1 MRKATV
7 VLGVLVLTAFVSCK
21 EKASEKIDESNVAAA
36 AQRDEAAN
44 SLPVMTFEEK
54 EFDFGT
60 IVQNTPQEHTFV
72 FTNTGDAP
80 LIITNAT
87 SSCGC
92 TVPDYP
98 KNTPIQPGEKGQLVV
113 KFNGSGMNQVI
124 KTVTLNTN
132 TGNGQEMLRIKAFVQ
147 PKDGS
152 STAMGPV
159 STN

>member
-7 VLGVLVLTAFVSCK
+7 LLGVLAMTAFVSCK
-21 EKASEKIDESNVAAA
+21 DKASEKIDEGNVAAA
-36 AQRDEAAN
+36 AQRDEAAK

-60 IVQNTPQEHTFV
+60 IEQNTPQEHTFV
-72 FTNTGDAP
+72 FTNTGEAP
-80 LIITNAT
+80 LIITNAS

-92 TVPDYP
+92 TIPDYP
-98 KNTPIQPGEKGQLVV
+98 KDTPIQPGEKGELVV

-132 TGNGQEMLRIKAFVQ
+132 TAKGQEMLRIKAFVQ
-147 PKDGS
+147 PKGG

-159 STN
+159 SN

>member
-7 VLGVLVLTAFVSCK
+7 VLGILVLTAFVSCK

-36 AQRDEAAN
+36 AQRDEAAK
-44 SLPVMTFEEK
+44 SIPVMTFEEK

-60 IVQNTPQEHTFV
+60 IEQNTPQEHTFV
-72 FTNTGDAP
+72 FTNTGEAP

-98 KNTPIQPGEKGQLVV
+98 KDTPIQPGEKGELVV

-132 TGNGQEMLRIKAFVQ
+132 TAKGQEIEFEVEAVPGRTYAA
-147 PKDGS
+147 
-152 STAMGPV
+152 TAMGPV
-159 STN
+159 SSN

>member
-1 MRKATV
+1 MKKATV
-7 VLGVLVLTAFVSCK
+7 ILGVLALTAFVSCK

-36 AQRDEAAN
+36 AQRDQAAGL
-44 SLPVMTFEEK
+44 LPEMTFEEK

-60 IVQNTPQEHTFV
+60 IEQNTPQEHTFV
-72 FTNTGDAP
+72 FTNTGEAP
-80 LIITNAT
+80 LIITNAS

-92 TVPDYP
+92 TIPDYP
-98 KNTPIQPGEKGQLVV
+98 KNEPIQPGEKGELVV

-132 TGNGQEMLRIKAFVQ
+132 TAKGQELLRIKAFVQ
-147 PKDGS
+147 PKEGS

-159 STN
+159 K

>member
-7 VLGVLVLTAFVSCK
+7 LLGVLAMTAFVSCK
-21 EKASEKIDESNVAAA
+21 DKASEKIDEGNVAAA
-36 AQRDEAAN
+36 AQRDEAAK

-54 EFDFGT
+54 EFDFGN
-60 IVQNTPQEHTFV
+60 IEQNTPQEHTFV
-72 FTNTGDAP
+72 FTNTGEAP
-80 LIITNAT
+80 LIITNAS

-98 KNTPIQPGEKGQLVV
+98 KDTPIQPGEKGELVV

-132 TGNGQEMLRIKAFVQ
+132 TAKGQEMLRIKAFVQ
-147 PKDGS
+147 PKGG

-159 STN
+159 SN

>member
-7 VLGVLVLTAFVSCK
+7 ILGVLALTAFVSCK
-21 EKASEKIDESNVAAA
+21 EKATEKIDESNVTAA
-36 AQRDEAAN
+36 AQRDEAAK
-44 SLPVMTFEEK
+44 SLPVITFEER

-60 IVQNTPQEHTFV
+60 IEQGTPQEHTFV
-72 FTNTGDAP
+72 FTNTGEAP

-98 KNTPIQPGEKGQLVV
+98 KNVPIQPGEQAELVV
-113 KFNGSGMNQVI
+113 KFNGTGMNQVI

-132 TGNGQEMLRIKAFVQ
+132 TASGQEMLRIKAFVN
-147 PKDGS
+147 PKDPNAA
-152 STAMGPV
+152 AMGPV
-159 STN
+159 SSN

>member
-7 VLGVLVLTAFVSCK
+7 ILGVFALATLVSCK
-21 EKASEKIDESNVAAA
+21 EKASEKIDEGNVAAA
-36 AQRDEAAN
+36 AQRDEASK
-44 SLPVMTFEEK
+44 SLPAMTFEEA

-60 IVQNTPQEHTFV
+60 IEQGTPQEHTFV

-98 KNTPIQPGEKGQLVV
+98 KNVPIQPGEKGQLVV
-113 KFNGSGMNQVI
+113 KFNGSGLNQVM
-124 KTVTLNTN
+124 KTVTLSTN
-132 TGNGQEMLRIKAFVQ
+132 TAKGQEMLRIKAFVQ
-147 PKDGS
+147 AKDGAS
-152 STAMGPV
+152 ASLGPV
-159 STN
+159 AN

>member
-1 MRKATV
+1 
-7 VLGVLVLTAFVSCK
+7 
-21 EKASEKIDESNVAAA
+21 
-36 AQRDEAAN
+36 
-44 SLPVMTFEEK
+44 
-54 EFDFGT
+54 
-60 IVQNTPQEHTFV
+60 V

-98 KNTPIQPGEKGQLVV
+98 KDTPIQPGEKGQLVV

-132 TGNGQEMLRIKAFVQ
+132 TGKGQEMLRIKAFVQ

>member
-7 VLGVLVLTAFVSCK
+7 ILGVLALTAFVSCK
-21 EKASEKIDESNVAAA
+21 EKASEKIEENNVAAA
-36 AQRDEAAN
+36 AQRDEAAK
-44 SLPVMTFEEK
+44 SLPVITFEER

-60 IVQNTPQEHTFV
+60 IEQGTPQEHTFA
-72 FTNTGDAP
+72 FTNTGEAP

-98 KNTPIQPGEKGQLVV
+98 QNIPIQPGEKGELVV
-113 KFNGSGMNQVI
+113 KFNGTGMNQVI

-132 TGNGQEMLRIKAFVQ
+132 TAAGQEMLRIKAFVNAKS
-147 PKDGS
+147 PNPS
-152 STAMGPV
+152 MGPV
-159 STN
+159 SSN

>member
-7 VLGVLVLTAFVSCK
+7 ILGVLALMAFVSCK
-21 EKASEKIDESNVAAA
+21 EKATERIDESNVAAA
-36 AQRDEAAN
+36 AQRDEAAK
-44 SLPVMTFEEK
+44 SLPAMTFEER

-60 IVQNTPQEHTFV
+60 IEQGTPQEHTFV
-72 FTNTGDAP
+72 FTNTGEAP

-98 KNTPIQPGEKGQLVV
+98 RNVPIQPGEKGELVV

-132 TGNGQEMLRIKAFVQ
+132 TAAGQEMLRIKAFVNA
-147 PKDGS
+147 
-152 STAMGPV
+152 STRDASNLGPV
-159 STN
+159 PSN

>member
-1 MRKATV
+1 MRKGTV
-7 VLGVLVLTAFVSCK
+7 ILAVLALMAFVSCK
-21 EKASEKIDESNVAAA
+21 EKATERIDESNVAAA
-36 AQRDEAAN
+36 AQRDEAAK
-44 SLPVMTFEEK
+44 SLPVITFEER

-60 IVQNTPQEHTFV
+60 IEQGTPQEHTFV
-72 FTNTGDAP
+72 FTNTGEAP

-98 KNTPIQPGEKGQLVV
+98 RNVPIQPGEKGELVV

-132 TGNGQEMLRIKAFVQ
+132 TAAGQEMLRIKAFVNA
-147 PKDGS
+147 
-152 STAMGPV
+152 STRDASNLGPV
-159 STN
+159 SSN

>member
-1 MRKATV
+1 MRKASI
-7 VLGVLVLTAFVSCK
+7 VLGILALTAFVSCK

-36 AQRDEAAN
+36 AQRDEAAK

-60 IVQNTPQEHTFV
+60 IDQGTPQEHTFV
-72 FTNTGDAP
+72 FTNTGEAP

-87 SSCGC
+87 STCGC

-98 KNTPIQPGEKGQLVV
+98 KDTPIQPGDTGELVV

-132 TGNGQEMLRIKAFVQ
+132 TAKGQEMLRIKAFVK
-147 PKDGS
+147 PKGS
-152 STAMGPV
+152 TTAMGPV
-159 STN
+159 SGN

>member
-7 VLGVLVLTAFVSCK
+7 LLGVLAMTAFVSCK
-21 EKASEKIDESNVAAA
+21 DKASEKIDEGNVAAA
-36 AQRDEAAN
+36 AQRDEAAK

-60 IVQNTPQEHTFV
+60 IEQNTPQEHTFV
-72 FTNTGDAP
+72 FTNTGEAP
-80 LIITNAT
+80 LIITNAS

-92 TVPDYP
+92 TIPDYP
-98 KNTPIQPGEKGQLVV
+98 KDTPIQPGEKSELVV

-132 TGNGQEMLRIKAFVQ
+132 TAKGQEMLRIKAFVQ
-147 PKDGS
+147 PKGG

-159 STN
+159 SN